1 MSSSTRS
8 VCCTSS
14 LSGWNVADKT
24 YGRAIDNVV
33 ASSAWACALRL
44 NDDMPNFLT
53 RNCDA
58 VSLAAV
64 FRIGVL
70 CMDVVRISI
79 GTHVES
85 MRAFRWY
92 SECGA
97 RERGRCH
104 EARATYHPMRAGHSC
119 RAVLWRPSD
128 TAPGHQTR
136 SVSLS
141 ASGACSRGVRRRSF
155 LNGALVSASIQERG
169 RGRSCTVEAMC
180 EFLCFFQLVDDVLEI
195 QRRVALHFA
204 LVHPTASSREGM
216 VCHAIGGVA
225 WSLDHCSSKT

>member
-64 FRIGVL
+64 LGCYVWMWCGYRSERTWNQCELFDGTPSAAHESVDDAMKRVPRTTQCAQVTLAVL
-70 CMDVVRISI
+70 CYGVHQAQLQGIKRGQYRFQHPGRVHVGSAGVV
-79 GTHVES
+79 
-85 MRAFRWY
+85 F
-92 SECGA
+92 
-97 RERGRCH
+97 
-104 EARATYHPMRAGHSC
+104 
-119 RAVLWRPSD
+119 
-128 TAPGHQTR
+128 
-136 SVSLS
+136 
-141 ASGACSRGVRRRSF
+141 
-155 LNGALVSASIQERG
+155 
-169 RGRSCTVEAMC
+169 
-180 EFLCFFQLVDDVLEI
+180 
-195 QRRVALHFA
+195 
-204 LVHPTASSREGM
+204 
-216 VCHAIGGVA
+216 
-225 WSLDHCSSKT
+225 